1 MGGESVFIQSGNLL
15 LVHWKDKRDVYMMS
29 LIHENGVT
37 EIQCRPGDKVTK
49 PNMIIAYNKYMGG
62 VDKSMINTILE
73 LLFGGPE
80 IFAMVETYLVS
91 LC

>member
-1 MGGESVFIQSGNLL
+1 
-15 LVHWKDKRDVYMMS
+15 
-29 LIHENGVT
+29 
-37 EIQCRPGDKVTK
+37 
-49 PNMIIAYNKYMGG
+49 MIIDYNKYMGG